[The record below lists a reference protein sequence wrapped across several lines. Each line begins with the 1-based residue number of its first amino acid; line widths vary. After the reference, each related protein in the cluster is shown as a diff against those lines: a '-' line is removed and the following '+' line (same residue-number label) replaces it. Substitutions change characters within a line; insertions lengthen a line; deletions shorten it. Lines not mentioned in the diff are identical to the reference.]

1 MIHLCLG
8 DEFLKHNYGIVLV
21 LGVQFP
27 VVVPAQVGWFVLGF
41 SPQVF
46 MVVISVVIVVMVLT
60 RLLFSVT
67 RLSTWFMSILI
78 VSTKVLIDAVNSLWY
93 PSLDL
98 LTSAFTKPLTW
109 AIACLVWRLC
119 YLDKCALKIG
129 IPGFPWSCSSVWCRL
144 LCTCMFGEWVTML
157 LYNLFFVVRATCC
170 FCYFHAFLNLTKQ
183 HFVW

>member
-1 MIHLCLG
+1 MIHLCHG

-98 LTSAFTKPLTW
+98 LTSAFTKPLT
-109 AIACLVWRLC
+109 
-119 YLDKCALKIG
+119 
-129 IPGFPWSCSSVWCRL
+129 
-144 LCTCMFGEWVTML
+144 
-157 LYNLFFVVRATCC
+157 
-170 FCYFHAFLNLTKQ
+170 
-183 HFVW
+183 